1 MINMKFIDEIIYLIG
16 GMIVILFMSNLLL
29 KLNRNM
35 IVERRGKVFYISL
48 KKKIKIHLKE
58 ITPQVPEI
66 GDSIFKSSYLMGV
79 LFIAWY
85 KAFIQLGLSSDE
97 ANIWIWDATEN
108 ALKKIPKHFVWVV
121 KKAYIGGMLK
131 KAESHSKK
139 SLEGNLPEFDWK
151 IEYKKIND
159 NEFYLNTYECGI
171 QKLCKKF
178 EVESMLPSICRM
190 DYLTSHYLKNGF
202 LRDKTLGDGDEMC
215 NNKFYIN
222 GECEWAPEKGFGH
235 RK

>member
-1 MINMKFIDEIIYLIG
+1 
-16 GMIVILFMSNLLL
+16 MIVILFMSNLLL

-35 IVERRGKVFYISL
+35 IVERRGKVFYVSL

-85 KAFIQLGLSSDE
+85 KAFTQLGLSSDE

-139 SLEGNLPEFDWK
+139 SLEGNLP
-151 IEYKKIND
+151 
-159 NEFYLNTYECGI
+159 
-171 QKLCKKF
+171 QF